1 LARDVRKQLDAN
13 DCSFGHLTL
22 ILSLC
27 YLVKCRSCSL
37 AIYNDKFILDS
48 AHIGS
53 EMINQKARNMI
64 GSVIS

>member
-1 LARDVRKQLDAN
+1 
-13 DCSFGHLTL
+13 
-22 ILSLC
+22 
-27 YLVKCRSCSL
+27 L